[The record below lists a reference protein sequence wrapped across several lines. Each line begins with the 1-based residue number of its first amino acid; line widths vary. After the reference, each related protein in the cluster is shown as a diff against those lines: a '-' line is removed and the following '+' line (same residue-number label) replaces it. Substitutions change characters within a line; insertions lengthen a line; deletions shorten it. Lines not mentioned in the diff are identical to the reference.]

1 MLEKGSERMHLEELG
16 QVFVKTSK
24 EMEEELIT
32 IRRHLHKYPEL
43 SFQEYETSRF
53 IEKKLNE
60 FGIPNE
66 RVGETGIKAWI
77 YGEKEGTSSFTV
89 ALRADID
96 ALPIKED
103 TELSFSSVNEGVMHA
118 CGHDGHTTILLG
130 AAHLLYQNRKQF
142 SGNVVCIF
150 QPGEEADGAA
160 KEMIRLGVLEK
171 PKVDRMIALHVWPY
185 LPFGTVGIRS
195 GSMTASCDDFTITVK
210 GKSGHSARPHEGVD
224 AISISMRIMQAIEYL
239 VLKMNNPLDPIV
251 VHIGKITGGSARN
264 IIAEKVVL
272 EGTARA
278 LSIKNRQKIKEEIT
292 RISNDVAKTYHAEV
306 EITYMDGNAPVLN
319 DAEVTSLVG
328 NASRDLWG
336 KDKVVELSDPS
347 LGADD
352 FGEFSLVVPSTYFRL
367 GINQSNDSM
376 YGLHHPKFTFDDT
389 LLSIGAATFAYT
401 AVKATKQSSEGY

>member
-1 MLEKGSERMHLEELG
+1 MPPLFL
-16 QVFVKTSK
+16 
-24 EMEEELIT
+24 
-32 IRRHLHKYPEL
+32 
-43 SFQEYETSRF
+43 
-53 IEKKLNE
+53 
-60 FGIPNE
+60 
-66 RVGETGIKAWI
+66 
-77 YGEKEGTSSFTV
+77 
-89 ALRADID
+89 
-96 ALPIKED
+96 
-103 TELSFSSVNEGVMHA
+103 
-118 CGHDGHTTILLG
+118 
-130 AAHLLYQNRKQF
+130 LLYQNRNHF

-160 KEMIRLGVLEK
+160 TEMIRLGVLEN
-171 PKVDRMIALHVWPY
+171 PKVDMMVALHLWPY

-224 AISISMRIMQAIEYL
+224 AISISMRIMQAIEHL
-239 VLKMNNPLDPIV
+239 VLKMNNPLDPVV

-264 IIAEKVVL
+264 IIAEKVVF

-278 LSIKNRQKIKEEIT
+278 LTIENRQKIKKEIK
-292 RISNDVAKTYHAEV
+292 RISNDVARTYHAEV

-319 DAEVTSLVG
+319 DTEVTSLVG

-336 KDKVVELSDPS
+336 EDKVVELSDPS

-367 GINQSNDSM
+367 GINKSNGSM

-401 AVKATKQSSEGY
+401 AVKAIKQSSEGY